1 MNIRKIVK
9 HAHTYQRP
17 DSISLEEVT
26 FSYSMSATTRLCD
39 CDFGHSNCAAY
50 SDKTTDYY
58 TNKTFVSSYTIN
70 KVQDVTGKS
79 TNVNMREKLTHT
91 HEYVKVVLSI
101 SRFAGSYEIITPV
114 ACPEGHSAC
123 WFGSSGRPIVD
134 ISMSTEAST
143 SSTVIT
149 KNIRMINHKHEL
161 PNTREGA
168 SETVYTAAGY
178 SDCPSGHSVCKAVLN
193 EPAVLN
199 DVSLDSSET
208 TGLV

>member
-17 DSISLEEVT
+17 DSISLEKVK
-26 FSYSMSATTRLCD
+26 FQYVRPADDLRSCL
-39 CDFGHSNCAAY
+39 FGHPNCKL
-50 SDKTTDYY
+50 DTTSGTTWTYIG
-58 TNKTFVSSYTIN
+58 KTFVSSYTIN
-70 KVQDVTGKS
+70 KVQDVTRKS
-79 TNVNMREKLTHT
+79 TNVNMREKLTHI
-91 HEYVKVVLSI
+91 HEYVRAVLSV
-101 SRFAGSYEIITPV
+101 SRFTDSCEVNTPV
-114 ACPEGHSAC
+114 ACPKGHSVC
-123 WFGSSGRPIVD
+123 LHIGGRPIVD